1 MGKIS
6 EIKDKLEITLKNIDY
21 EIWEYKDQLN
31 TNISDV
37 QKEEIK
43 KELSYLTGRAV
54 SLRETLD
61 IIDAAWKACE
71 YSTDY
76 VQSIS
81 VAKILK
87 N

>member
-61 IIDAAWKACE
+61 IIEK
-71 YSTDY
+71 
-76 VQSIS
+76 VLIS
-81 VAKILK
+81 S
-87 N
+87 ND

>member
-31 TNISDV
+31 TDISDV

-61 IIDAAWKACE
+61 IIEK
-71 YSTDY
+71 
-76 VQSIS
+76 VLIS
-81 VAKILK
+81 S
-87 N
+87 ND

>member
-61 IIDAAWKACE
+61 IIEK
-71 YSTDY
+71 
-76 VQSIS
+76 VLIS
-81 VAKILK
+81 SDD
-87 N
+87 